1 MLLCAFWLSPLPAM
15 LPRTSW
21 SCPHSVLMMFSCP
34 GWDKGAHGCQEG
46 LGWGTEIHTSVLAM
60 LLSTRVGKC
69 QGVELGSAIRAAHV
83 KGIISKAWPI
93 RQQQRVS
100 LDSTKGLPCSSFC
113 QTSGIL
119 LLGFRSLPFF
129 LRDRSKKN
137 HRGDKAGFQMK
148 HMFWI

>member
-113 QTSGIL
+113 QTSG
-119 LLGFRSLPFF
+119 
-129 LRDRSKKN
+129 LRARNMPRRELFKRKVIRFPCNKSKRN
-137 HRGDKAGFQMK
+137 QS
-148 HMFWI
+148 ISP